1 MTLRT
6 ALFSLALALVMLLP
20 GPAFAVNSGDQER
33 DPAETG
39 DSPGVLDN
47 AKNLTRRQGALSEE
61 TIRAAQSGEAK
72 AKPPVGAT
80 HGGMAAPT
88 KPSKGGKAIYGDI
101 VVHK

>member
-1 MTLRT
+1 MFRLLPTIL
-6 ALFSLALALVMLLP
+6 LALVLFFP
-20 GPAFAVNSGDQER
+20 SPCAAAEESDSGDSGRQETP
-33 DPAETG
+33 D
-39 DSPGVLDN
+39 VMDN

-80 HGGMAAPT
+80 PGGMAAPT